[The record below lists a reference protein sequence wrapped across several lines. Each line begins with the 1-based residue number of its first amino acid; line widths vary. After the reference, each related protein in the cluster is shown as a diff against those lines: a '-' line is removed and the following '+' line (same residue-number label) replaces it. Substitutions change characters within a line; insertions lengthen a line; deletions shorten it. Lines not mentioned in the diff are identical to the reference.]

1 MAALSGNRIAWT
13 YTDDDGNDWRVA
25 AQKALT
31 DQTKLGG
38 AAAAL
43 SVPPKPPTLKMR
55 RITVHA
61 VGTGSRVLP
70 VYEVGA
76 PICTAGETINANFAG
91 NSVEFTSQGNTIPQ
105 KHVIHNVT
113 SQST

>member
-1 MAALSGNRIAWT
+1 MVALSGNRIAWT
-13 YTDDDGNDWRVA
+13 YTADDGTDYRVA

-31 DQTKLGG
+31 DQNKLGG
-38 AAAAL
+38 SAATIT
-43 SVPPKPPTLKMR
+43 VPPKPASIKMR

-76 PICTAGETINANFAG
+76 TICTVGTTINANFGGA
-91 NSVEFTSQGNTIPQ
+91 SVEFTSQGNPLPEGH
-105 KHVIHNVT
+105 KIHNVT
-113 SQST
+113 AQAT